1 MTEDATPGRAGH
13 SSATPGSAA
22 HGNATPGN
30 ADHRNATHG
39 TQERPQGPRA
49 VFWDMD
55 GTMVDTEP
63 LWGVATYELSERL
76 GRRLSAEK
84 REETV
89 GGSFPNTLRV
99 CAEWAGLSVAQL
111 DYNHHRSWMFGRM
124 SELFAGSLTTNPGVR
139 ELLASLHNCGV
150 PMLVTTNTE
159 RVLADRC
166 IDTVGRSFFVGSIT
180 GDEVEYPKPAPDMY
194 LKAASIVGHDPADCL
209 VFEDSW
215 AGMSAAA
222 AAGCAVLGLAETVPG
237 SVHRFDPERLV
248 GADAADVARW
258 FADACRTR
266 DAH

>member
-1 MTEDATPGRAGH
+1 MPPPRPAPTTRPSTPFLSLTSR
-13 SSATPGSAA
+13 
-22 HGNATPGN
+22 
-30 ADHRNATHG
+30 
-39 TQERPQGPRA
+39 GPRA

-99 CAEWAGLSVAQL
+99 CAEWAGLSTSQL

-124 SELFAGSLTTNPGVR
+124 AELFSGQLVPNPGVR
-139 ELLASLHNCGV
+139 ELLSSLYASGM

-159 RVLADRC
+159 RELADQC
-166 IDTVGRSFFVGSIT
+166 IDAVGRALFAGSIT
-180 GDEVEYPKPAPDMY
+180 GDEVPNPKPAPDMY
-194 LKAASIVGHDPADCL
+194 LKAASMVGADPADCL

-215 AGMSAAA
+215 AGMSAAS
-222 AAGCAVLGLAETVPG
+222 AAGCVVLGLAPADAVPAG
-237 SVHRFDPERLV
+237 VQPFDPARFV
-248 GADAADVARW
+248 GAKADDVAEW
-258 FADACRTR
+258 FESAKLARES
-266 DAH
+266 A

>member
-1 MTEDATPGRAGH
+1 MAGGSAGDGIRDSANDATEHQTEGSIWGEAG
-13 SSATPGSAA
+13 P
-22 HGNATPGN
+22 
-30 ADHRNATHG
+30 
-39 TQERPQGPRA
+39 GPRA

-89 GGSFPNTLRV
+89 GGSFSNTLRV

-124 SELFAGSLTTNPGVR
+124 AELFSGNLETNPGVR
-139 ELLASLHNCGV
+139 EVLASLKQAAV

-159 RVLADRC
+159 RILADRC
-166 IDTVGRSFFVGSIT
+166 IDVVGRSFFTGSVT
-180 GDEVEYPKPAPDMY
+180 GDEVERPKPAPDMY
-194 LKAASIVGHDPADCL
+194 LAAAEMVRQNPAECL

-215 AGMSAAA
+215 TGMSAAA
-222 AAGCAVLGLAETVPG
+222 AAGCAVLGLADTVPDG
-237 SVHRFDPERLV
+237 VLSFDPAQLV
-248 GADAADVARW
+248 GADAADVAAW
-258 FADACRTR
+258 FAQARQTR
-266 DAH
+266 DRT